1 MTPADTSLARVAFNQ
16 EGTILATSG
25 GDAAN
30 GDASAQ
36 LWDVAFPRDL
46 IGAACAIAGDT
57 SLTRAQWAADVPSEP
72 YEQTCP

>member
-1 MTPADTSLARVAFNQ
+1 MTPADTSLARVAFSP

-25 GDAAN
+25 GDAAD
-30 GDASAQ
+30 GHASAQ

-46 IGAACAIAGDT
+46 IDAVCAIAGDT
-57 SLTRAQWAADVPSEP
+57 PLTREQWAADVPSEP